1 MEDNGI
7 FHRSSL
13 GFTCLSG
20 ISDLMPLFFLDGAN
34 TAEKS
39 VAPEIHAPNR
49 EWRDVSLSLAQR
61 SDLAD
66 PAQRKPASFDLKT
79 ASF

>member
-1 MEDNGI
+1 MSMKDNGI

-13 GFTCLSG
+13 GFICLSG

-39 VAPEIHAPNR
+39 VAPEIPAPNR
-49 EWRDVSLSLAQR
+49 EWRDVS
-61 SDLAD
+61 
-66 PAQRKPASFDLKT
+66 
-79 ASF
+79 